1 MLGPL
6 NLKAESSV
14 HCNKLGNHHLSQNG
28 MIFLSIMMIWK
39 HLERV
44 KLFSDM
50 LLKANGGKQLFY
62 KIANLKYLGN
72 LISQVI

>member
-6 NLKAESSV
+6 NLKADISV

-28 MIFLSIMMIWK
+28 VIFLSIMITWK

-44 KLFSDM
+44 KLCSEM
-50 LLKANGGKQLFY
+50 LLKANGG